1 MSRHLRIQSY
11 WSQLGIAILLL
22 GLSFVLFGV
31 LQIVVYKANG
41 INPFDARPDLT
52 NPHVLNV
59 VKLIQGVS
67 SIVVF
72 MIPAFLAMVIS
83 FRGKYGYFLGFRK
96 AQRMNMYVL
105 AFMIVLLAFPFTFL
119 LGELNQ
125 KIQLSD
131 WMKDL
136 EKDAS
141 VQMAAFLKVRS
152 AWDIVVNLLVIAL
165 LPAIGEEL
173 CFRGMIQRIM
183 IGITRNPWAG
193 IIVTGFIFSA
203 LHLQFQGFLPR
214 MFLGVILGAL
224 YWYSGSI
231 WTSIIGHFVF
241 NAVQVLWVSYAPQYA
256 EKMPELPLLP
266 AMISGIAVFSIMYF
280 YVRQSTTRYAK
291 VYETDELNEHNQFIA

>member
-1 MSRHLRIQSY
+1 MNRHLRIQSY
-11 WSQLGIAILLL
+11 WSQLVIAVLLL

-31 LQIVVYKANG
+31 LQIVIYKANG
-41 INPFDARPDLT
+41 INPFDARPDLS

-59 VKLIQGVS
+59 VKLVQGIS
-67 SIVVF
+67 SIIVF
-72 MIPAFLAMVIS
+72 MIPAFLAMVITY
-83 FRGKYGYFLGFRK
+83 RGRYGYFLGFRK

-105 AFMIVLLAFPFTFL
+105 AFMIVFLAFPFTFL

-125 KIQLSD
+125 RIPLSN

-152 AWDIVVNLLVIAL
+152 TWDIVVNLLVIAV

-173 CFRGMIQRIM
+173 CFRGMLQRIM
-183 IGITRNPWAG
+183 IGITRNPWVG

-203 LHLQFQGFLPR
+203 LHLQFQGLLPR

-266 AMISGIAVFSIMYF
+266 AMISGFAVFSIMYF
-280 YVRQSTTRYAK
+280 YVRQSTSRYAK
-291 VYETDELNEHNQFIA
+291 VYETDQLNEHNQFIA

>member
-1 MSRHLRIQSY
+1 MNRHLRIQSY
-11 WSQLGIAILLL
+11 WSQLAIAVLLL
-22 GLSFVLFGV
+22 GLSFVMFGV

-41 INPFDARPDLT
+41 INPLDPRPDLT
-52 NPHVLNV
+52 NSHILNV
-59 VKLIQGVS
+59 VKIIQGVS

-72 MIPAFLAMVIS
+72 MLPAFLMMVIAY
-83 FRGKYGYFLGFRK
+83 RGRYGYFLGFRK
-96 AQRMNMYVL
+96 SQRMNMYVL
-105 AFMIVLLAFPFTFL
+105 AFMIVLLSFPFTFL

-125 KIQLSD
+125 KIPMSD
-131 WMKDL
+131 WMQSL

-141 VQMAAFLKVRS
+141 AQMAAFLKVKS
-152 AWDIVVNLLVIAL
+152 GWDIVVNLLVIAL

-173 CFRGMIQRIM
+173 CFRGMLQRIL
-183 IGITRNPWAG
+183 IGITKNPWAG

-241 NAVQVLWVSYAPQYA
+241 NAVQVLWVSFAPQYA

-280 YVRQSTTRYAK
+280 YVRQSGSSYVK
-291 VYETDELNEHNQFIA
+291 EYQSDDLNEYNQFIA